1 MKPSEVL
8 VEMRDVLAARGWT
21 QNCYMDEPGR
31 RCLLGAAAAV
41 WSPER
46 CPALSAALTALEDK
60 IAEMY
65 PCGAALRSVNSHAG
79 SSLPV
84 FNDAPGRT
92 LQEILDLIDKTL
104 IGLEEKGQ

>member
-21 QNCYMDEPGR
+21 QNSYLDTPGR

-46 CPALSAALTALEDK
+46 C
-60 IAEMY
+60 
-65 PCGAALRSVNSHAG
+65 
-79 SSLPV
+79 
-84 FNDAPGRT
+84 
-92 LQEILDLIDKTL
+92 
-104 IGLEEKGQ
+104 